1 MLVLRK
7 QRGITMTKE
16 QMLAIKRA
24 AEVIANSLETM
35 TDEVIECFLGVL
47 ITEDE
52 AVKIKSA

>member
-1 MLVLRK
+1 
-7 QRGITMTKE
+7 MTKE